1 LDVEEGSG
9 DSEDASIGATTYF
22 ENINL
27 NPSQGALSQSSGQKR
42 KRAIGVEHKGKKKQ
56 LLHQQLLRILM

>member
-1 LDVEEGSG
+1 LDVEEGLG

-27 NPSQGALSQSSGQKR
+27 NPSQEALSQSSLHKR
-42 KRAIGVEHKGKKKQ
+42 KRVIGVEHKGKKKQ
-56 LLHQQLLRILM
+56 LLHQQSLRILM